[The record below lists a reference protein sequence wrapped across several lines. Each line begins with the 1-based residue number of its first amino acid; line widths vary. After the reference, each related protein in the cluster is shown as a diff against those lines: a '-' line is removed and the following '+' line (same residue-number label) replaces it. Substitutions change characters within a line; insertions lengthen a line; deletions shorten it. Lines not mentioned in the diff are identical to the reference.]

1 MSTVEQTVF
10 LRVENPQ
17 LLEQGSLPKFSL
29 SASAA
34 TIGSGSADWRLHDA
48 TGSVSDIHAALQMID
63 GRYSLVD
70 LCGKTY
76 INNHREPLGANVVV
90 ALNDGDRIGIGKYRI
105 GVHIGEAAGHA
116 HYGASHLR
124 EMSVDQLIDPNRQDH
139 NVLFSPLSNRFEHY
153 DDNDRTRHAMQQFEG
168 PGQQG
173 LDPLFHLDEK
183 TARPQHT
190 DFITHSDVE
199 RPSGHTQSIDLAGTV
214 RESLSPYQQKAGE
227 SPMTSEQT
235 MQAAS
240 ESAGYAS
247 NQVDHIVSA
256 PLLNSLGLQL
266 EKIDTEQAHYLL
278 NEIGAALKAA
288 INGLLALYHAEQ
300 QRSVDLSLLGRSYQ
314 LIEDNPLRLGVDYTE
329 TVKAMFSKDKSQV
342 HLSAP
347 FAIEESFKNIQ
358 KNQDAL
364 LKAVQEA
371 LMHVLKAFAPDTLEQ
386 RFSRYRQ
393 HHDADN
399 GGDAWAWQMYKHYFD
414 ELGSTRQNGLEKL
427 FWEVFEQ
434 AYDRHMRDVTAGN
447 AR

>member
-1 MSTVEQTVF
+1 MSTNRQTVF

-29 SASAA
+29 SARAA

-48 TGSVSDIHAALQMID
+48 TGGVSAMHAALQIID

-76 INNHREPLGANVVV
+76 INDHCDPLGKNQIV
-90 ALNDGDRIGIGKYRI
+90 ALSDGDRIGVGKYRI
-105 GVHIGEAAGHA
+105 GVHIDEEAGLLPH
-116 HYGASHLR
+116 GVSHLR
-124 EMSVDQLIDPNRQDH
+124 EVGVDQLVDPNRQEK
-139 NVLFSPLSNRFEHY
+139 NALFSPLSGRLEHH
-153 DDNDRTRHAMQQFEG
+153 NDVDRAPRAMQQFEG
-168 PGQQG
+168 SGQSG
-173 LDPLFHLDEK
+173 LDPLFYLDEK
-183 TARPQHT
+183 TDKPQGM
-190 DFITHSDVE
+190 DFIANATVDRSHDQ
-199 RPSGHTQSIDLAGTV
+199 TQSVDLTGTI
-214 RESLSPYQQKAGE
+214 RESLSLYQHQAGE
-227 SPMTSEQT
+227 SLMTSENNTQT
-235 MQAAS
+235 VSQP
-240 ESAGYAS
+240 AGYAS

-266 EKIDTEQAHYLL
+266 EKVDTEQAHYLL
-278 NEIGAALKAA
+278 NEVGAALKAA
-288 INGLLALYHAEQ
+288 IIGLLTLYRDER

-314 LIEDNPLRLGVDYTE
+314 LIEDNPLRLGADYAE

-371 LMHVLKAFAPDTLEQ
+371 LMHILKAFAPSALEA
-386 RFSRYRQ
+386 RFSRYQ
-393 HHDADN
+393 QNQAVDV
-399 GGDAWAWQMYKHYFD
+399 GGDAWAWQMYKHYFN
-414 ELGSTRQNGLEKL
+414 ELDSSRQSGLEKL

-434 AYDRHMRDVTAGN
+434 AYDRQMRGVATGGT
-447 AR
+447 